1 MRMQHKENIVK
12 KKYVKTLLNI
22 IIVCMM
28 ILVSITIIFIKTA
41 VAEDPSPNEIIVS
54 PSEQHVTVKDTFST
68 NIYANVN
75 WEINNVSITNI
86 TFEPSG
92 LLNYTATTMGNLFS
106 GGTIMWLTPENPIP
120 FPGGIYNESGYA
132 NPIIWI
138 TNTGV
143 NNTNGQIANITWYA
157 NDVGEVFINLT
168 GSTYNNSDTNYTTNI
183 QNGTV
188 IVHPQNPQSF
198 TAETVNDAV
207 INLSF
212 IKGYGADNTTII
224 YRTDHYPANIGDGIP
239 LCNISNNFF
248 LHENLASDTTY
259 YYMASS
265 WNNTFGLP
273 SLQTSLTQNATEIYN
288 ITITGRVRD
297 RLTLFPLTTN
307 SGTTIIIN
315 PIDYQGGGEGPIE
328 SMEFTN
334 DTGYFSED
342 VTEKGE
348 GRYEL
353 MVMRDGYVGYI
364 NGSLNLQ
371 YGDVV
376 FLDILLDEEFDEA
389 NYSHIRGNVT
399 SDGQPVTNA
408 QIILLDTDFTHMWD
422 SPDMPMTYSNSAG
435 IYNLNITYRSSF
447 ILIAYYSGYYSIIS
461 SLIDI
466 NNPNQTQWYD
476 FILEEAP
483 PDTLTMTINYCD
495 LDDAIVT
502 VNRTIIAAS
511 PLLRFGLDFDPM
523 VGGNANQQVS
533 ETEVTTYLLGVAQSG
548 PTLNVSSD
556 QFGKGGGDDE
566 GEPGSPDF
574 LSTPV
579 SITIDGSNFD
589 SYIPGSY
596 SGDLDNIINT
606 STNDNSTIYYNATFN
621 ITLDGSILNQTD
633 HVLGVATNFN
643 TTLLSNIN
651 FDFSNLYNIF
661 SIVDNSTNVS
671 ITNTSETLL
680 IIPGSGS
687 TTELAYANFT
697 LNLNASTV
705 SLPIIEAPSFY
716 IKDKWNFVET
726 TGVGDEEVSYRVE
739 GRALRNKDYGQYT
752 LGDNNATYLCYILT
766 KNNFSGSEKNYV
778 TVNDID
784 WLVYSEEDL
793 SYLINDLSF
802 PLYNGKTWYPIS
814 WWGQLVNATVYSCN
828 NLKTT
833 ENGTY
838 LCVQINYTNATDHTD
853 IVGHEWYSP
862 DVKFFVNR
870 TQYIN
875 SQIVDTKNLINFTHG
890 PYIETYTIY
899 ENDSDSDGLINSLDL
914 NIIINAS
921 KYYEGPTNFM
931 IEGPFYK
938 EGGGQGPMEDIT
950 WVWEEDDLRNLGTE
964 IKTITMAYSGS
975 LINSSGVDGPYT
987 GWLELRESGGWG
999 PGQTLDYVSFTT
1011 KEYSHLQFESPA
1023 ITLTNIEIYDNDTNS
1038 DGKIDY
1044 LTINTTLNVITTG
1057 NYEIHG
1063 GLDYVINHG
1072 FWDEWQWITGTGA
1085 DLGTLTQ
1092 GTNPTV
1098 YLNFQGSEI
1107 YEKGYTGTYKLHLE
1121 LVDKNTNTR
1130 IIENQSTAGIYSYT
1144 QFATPSVYF
1153 NKTKM
1158 AETGNDYI
1166 NGTAYFTVNASINVE
1181 DGIFNGG
1188 SGTYELCG
1196 GIHYP
1201 AQGSNNWGEWITG
1214 NCNNQVILYEGENLV
1229 PLNFNIGE
1237 IQEKNNSYVGNFTV
1251 HMDFHEKIGN
1261 WFGPTIDNVEYTTAN
1276 YNVSS
1281 DFPAA
1286 PIALVV
1292 ISDEITNDGDT
1303 LKVNAIVTINADEY
1317 SNTTYELHGGVH
1329 YKQNVGGNEWW
1340 YFITGTGGEMVYLNF
1355 GQNDISLNFSGQEIS
1370 NSGQNGPYPIWMGLS
1385 NIIDHSMV
1393 TSDDNYEADHN
1404 ASDFSSPDVQ
1414 FDIQNT
1420 SSALNGTEYLTV
1432 NIQLLVN
1439 TAGQY
1444 HIGGGVHRIIRNSN
1458 WNEDIFI
1465 TGMGQDLGYLSAGT
1479 HNISLNFEQ
1488 SIIKNG
1494 LPIDYSDIL
1503 KFHIGVEN
1511 SITWQQIAH
1520 LTYDTPQ
1527 SYTRNDFSSSGVS
1540 ILGASASISNN
1551 NLIVNISYNVTNSDT
1566 YIIHGGLNTLSWS
1579 FVTGTYGQYSLQS
1592 GEHCVEVIY
1601 NGKDIFNSMQ
1611 NGPYKAWLGIENT
1624 STNRLLANIEFTTN
1638 SYSYNQFAGAASG
1651 IRIIRENMTAGS
1663 CDFLN
1668 SSGSENYLTVSILI
1682 NVSSGAVGNY
1692 WLDGGVNYVENNNW
1706 YWITGQGNQISLS
1719 AGENNVSLNFRQ
1731 GDIYSSLKNGPYKIW
1746 IGIRNMTTW
1755 TDEDHYDY
1763 TTQAYIYLQMSTPPI
1778 QFGTMNVGECDYLNS
1793 SEYITIN
1800 VTLNVSSGYAGTYNL
1815 HGGIHYIDNMGGWC
1829 HITHSGDWVT
1839 LLEGNNT
1846 IPLNFNAGEVQNKL
1860 PYGYNDELKVWIGLN
1875 NGTTWNEVCNK
1886 EYTTQQYSKSGL
1898 PGPKITLS
1906 ACGDYVNDTYL
1917 TINLTVNVT
1926 SSQYAGIYDVHG
1938 GIHYI
1943 DTSSGFEEWKFLTGT
1958 GSQMSLQTGEHIVPL
1973 NFNAGDI
1980 YTKLS
1985 EVGYNGKLTVWAGIQ
2000 NITTWQ
2006 QVASAEYWT
2015 TNFYSSSSFNPP
2027 SLQINCTGDHRND
2040 TDESGKYLTINT
2052 TINATGSSLNQAY
2065 QLSAGLHYRSGWE
2078 WRFITGTGNYI
2089 DNITNNITIPINF
2102 AGSAIRASEQD
2113 GPYEVWV
2120 GINIPGQW
2128 QPIVHDEYTT
2138 NIYSYTEFSE
2148 PDIRI
2153 IQDSLT
2159 DYANDTGGDSSAEYL
2174 TINVTINASSEAL
2187 GQTYFLEGGL
2197 HWKVGYQWNWM
2208 TWAVDAITITSTG
2221 EYDIPLN
2228 FDAKEIANAANN
2240 GWTGQQL
2247 VAWIALRNSSSGEE
2261 SSRVN
2266 EYQLQNSYT
2275 SDQFTAIPVTFNG
2288 IISDSGGSDT
2298 PFTFLNVTVPIN
2310 GTSGNYIIFAALYD
2324 PINNTLITT
2333 ANNNITQSE
2342 LDNGSV
2348 IVSFNGTKI
2357 FNRQYSGIFE
2367 FRAKLYEN
2375 LFLCDSMV
2383 NTTSYYN
2390 YTDFVVGIS
2399 EARIIG
2405 NYSNY
2410 TNVNDDLII
2419 NVTIN
2424 VNLTGAQ
2431 YELYGDLFDNSG
2443 LIYITNA
2450 KNTTTIGQSGDIIFQ
2465 LTFNNSQ
2472 IQNSSVSEPYKLA
2485 YLRLSIYR
2493 ENIWD
2498 EINVKID
2505 PYINIYPPGDA

>member
-1 MRMQHKENIVK
+1 MQNKNIIVK
-12 KKYVKTLLNI
+12 ERYVKTLLTLG
-22 IIVCMM
+22 IVCIM
-28 ILVSITIIFIKTA
+28 ILASITIIFIKTA

-54 PSEQHVTVKDTFST
+54 PPEQHITIGDTFYT
-68 NIYANVN
+68 NVYANVN

-86 TFEPSG
+86 TFEPAG
-92 LLNYTATTMGNLFS
+92 LLNYTATAIGNLFP
-106 GGTIMWLTPENPIP
+106 GGTVMWLIPENPVP

-157 NDVGEVFINLT
+157 NGVGGVYVNFT
-168 GSTYNNSDTNYTTNI
+168 GSTYNNFGNNYTTNI
-183 QNGTV
+183 QNGMV

-198 TAETVNDAV
+198 TAGTVNDTI

-212 IKGYGADNTTII
+212 VKGNGADKTAII
-224 YRTDHYPANIGDGIP
+224 YNTDHYPANMGDGTPI
-239 LCNISNNFF
+239 CNTSNNFF
-248 LHENLASDTTY
+248 IHENLTSDTTY

-265 WNNTFGLP
+265 WNNTYGFS
-273 SLQTSLTQNATEIYN
+273 SLQTSLTQNGTEIHN

-297 RLTLFPLTTN
+297 RLTNNSLTTS

-315 PIDYQGGGEGPIE
+315 PLDYQGGGEGPTEI
-328 SMEFTN
+328 MEFTN
-334 DTGYFSED
+334 ETGYFSED

-348 GRYEL
+348 GRYEV

-364 NGSLNLQ
+364 NWSLNLQ
-371 YGDVV
+371 FGDTV
-376 FLDILLDEEFDEA
+376 FLNILLDEEFDQG

-408 QIILLDTDFTHMWD
+408 QIILLDIDFTHMWD
-422 SPDMPMTYSNSAG
+422 SPDMPMTYSNSTG

-447 ILIAYYSGYYSIIS
+447 ILIAYYEECYSIITGQ
-461 SLIDI
+461 I
-466 NNPNQTQWYD
+466 NITNPNQTKWND
-476 FILEEAP
+476 FTLEEAP
-483 PDTLTMTINYCD
+483 PDTLTLSINYYD
-495 LDDAIVT
+495 LDDAILT

-511 PLLRFGLDFDPM
+511 PMLRFGLDFDPM

-533 ETEVTTYLLGVAQSG
+533 ETEVTTYLSGVAQSG

-556 QFGKGGGDDE
+556 QFGGGGGEDE
-566 GEPGSPDF
+566 GEQGSPDF

-589 SYIPGSY
+589 SYSPGSY
-596 SGDLDNIINT
+596 SGNLDNIVNT
-606 STNDNSTIYYNATFN
+606 SINDNSTIYYNATFN
-621 ITLDGSILNQTD
+621 ITLDGAILNQTN
-633 HVLGVATNFN
+633 HALGVITNFN
-643 TTLLSNIN
+643 NTLLSNIN
-651 FDFSNLYNIF
+651 FDFSNLYNMF
-661 SIVDNSTNVS
+661 SIVDNSLNVS

-680 IIPGSGS
+680 IIPGSGNS
-687 TTELAYANFT
+687 TELAYANFT

-705 SLPIIEAPSFY
+705 SLPIIETPTYY
-716 IKDKWNFVET
+716 IKDKWNFNET
-726 TGVGDEEVSYRVE
+726 TGAGNEVVSYRVE
-739 GRALRNKDYGQYT
+739 GKALRNKDRDQYSQ
-752 LGDNNATYLCYILT
+752 GDDNASYLCYTFT
-766 KNNFSGSEKNYV
+766 KNNNSGSEKNYV
-778 TVNDID
+778 TVSDLD
-784 WLVYSEEDL
+784 WLVYSGEDIA
-793 SYLINDLSF
+793 YLIDDLTF
-802 PLYNGKTWYPIS
+802 PLYTGKTWHPIS
-814 WWGQLVNATVYSCN
+814 WWGQLVNATVESCN
-828 NLKTT
+828 ILKTT
-833 ENGTY
+833 ADGTY
-838 LCVQINYTNATDHTD
+838 LCVQVSYTNATNETD
-853 IVGHEWYSP
+853 VVGREWYSP

-870 TQYIN
+870 TQYMN
-875 SQIVDTKNLINFTHG
+875 SQTVDTMNLTYFTHG

-899 ENDSDSDGLINSLDL
+899 ENDSNDNGLIDSLDV
-914 NIIINAS
+914 NVTINAS

-938 EGGGQGPMEDIT
+938 ESGGQGPMEDIT
-950 WVWEEDDLRNLGTE
+950 WVSEEDDLQNLGTE
-964 IKTITMAYSGS
+964 IKTITLVYAGS

-987 GWLELRESGGWG
+987 AWLELRESGGWG

-1011 KEYSHLQFESPA
+1011 QEYSYLQFESPA
-1023 ITLTNIEIYDNDTNS
+1023 VTLTNIEVYDNDTNS

-1044 LTINTTLNVITTG
+1044 LTINATLNVLTTG
-1057 NYEIHG
+1057 NYEIRG
-1063 GLDYVINHG
+1063 GLDYVISHG
-1072 FWDEWQWITGTGA
+1072 FWDEWQWITGTGN
-1085 DLGTLTQ
+1085 DLGTLTN
-1092 GTNPTV
+1092 GTTPTV
-1098 YLNFQGSEI
+1098 YLNFYGSEI
-1107 YEKGYTGTYKLHLE
+1107 YEKGYEGTYKLHLE
-1121 LVDKNTNTR
+1121 IVDKNTNIR

-1158 AETGNDYI
+1158 AETGNDFI

-1181 DGIFNGG
+1181 DGTFNGG

-1196 GIHYP
+1196 SIHYP
-1201 AQGSNNWGEWITG
+1201 ALGSNNWGEWVTG
-1214 NCNNQVILYEGENLV
+1214 NCNDQVLLYEGENSV

-1251 HMDFHEKIGN
+1251 QMDFREKIGN

-1292 ISDEITNDGDT
+1292 VSDEITDGGDT
-1303 LKVNAIVTINADEY
+1303 VRVNATVTINADEFA
-1317 SNTTYELHGGVH
+1317 NTTYELHGGVH

-1340 YFITGTGGEMVYLNF
+1340 YFITGVGGEIVYLNF
-1355 GQNDISLNFSGQEIS
+1355 GLNNVCLNFSGQAIR

-1414 FDIQNT
+1414 FDVQNT

-1432 NIQLLVN
+1432 NIKLLVN
-1439 TAGQY
+1439 TAGEY

-1458 WNEDIFI
+1458 WNDEVFI
-1465 TGMGQDLGYLSAGT
+1465 AGMGQDLGYLSAGT
-1479 HNISLNFEQ
+1479 HSISVNFEQ
-1488 SIIKNG
+1488 SIIRNG
-1494 LPIDYSDIL
+1494 LPTDYNDIL

-1511 SITWQQIAH
+1511 IISWQQIAQ
-1520 LTYDTPQ
+1520 LSYDTPQ
-1527 SYTRNDFSSSGVS
+1527 SYTRNDFSSSGAS
-1540 ILGASASISNN
+1540 ILGASATIINSN
-1551 NLIVNISYNVTNSDT
+1551 LVVNISYNITNSDT
-1566 YIIHGGLNTLSWS
+1566 YIIQGGLNTLSWS

-1592 GEHCVEVIY
+1592 GEHSVEVTF

-1624 STNRLLANIEFTTN
+1624 STNRLLANIELTT
-1638 SYSYNQFAGAASG
+1638 STYSYNQFAGAASG
-1651 IRIIRENMTAGS
+1651 IRIIRESMSAGS

-1668 SSGSENYLTVSILI
+1668 SSGSDDYLTVSVLI
-1682 NVSSGAVGNY
+1682 NVSSAAVGNY
-1692 WLDGGVNYVENNNW
+1692 WLDGGLNYVQNNNW
-1706 YWITGQGNQISLS
+1706 NWITGQGNQISLS

-1731 GDIYSSLKNGPYKIW
+1731 GDIYSSLKNGPYKVW

-1755 TDEDHYDY
+1755 TDEDHYEY
-1763 TTQAYIYLQMSTPPI
+1763 TTQAYSYSQMSTPPI
-1778 QFGTMNVGECDYLNS
+1778 QFGTMNAGGCDYLNA

-1800 VTLNVSSGYAGTYNL
+1800 VTLDVSTGYAGTYNL
-1815 HGGIHYIDNMGGWC
+1815 QGGIHYIDSMGGWYYM
-1829 HITHSGDWVT
+1829 THAGDWVT
-1839 LLEGNNT
+1839 LSEGNNT

-1860 PYGYNDELKVWIGLN
+1860 PSGYDNVLKVWIGLN
-1875 NGTTWNEVCNK
+1875 NVTTWNEISRK
-1886 EYTTQQYSKSGL
+1886 EYTTNQYSKNSL
-1898 PGPKITLS
+1898 PGPKITFS
-1906 ACGDYVNDTYL
+1906 ASGDYVNDTYL
-1917 TINLTVNVT
+1917 TINLTVNVS

-1943 DTSSGFEEWKFLTGT
+1943 DTSSGFEEWKFITGA
-1958 GSQMSLQTGEHIVPL
+1958 GSQMSLQTGEHVVPL

-1985 EVGYNGKLTVWAGIQ
+1985 EVGYNGRLTVWAGIQ

-2006 QVASAEYWT
+2006 QVTNTEYWT
-2015 TNFYSSSSFNPP
+2015 TNTYSSSSFNPP
-2027 SLQINCTGDHRND
+2027 SLLINCTSNFRND
-2040 TDESGKYLTINT
+2040 TGGSGKYLTVNV

-2065 QLSAGLHYRSGWE
+2065 QISSGLHYKSGWE
-2078 WRFITGTGNYI
+2078 WRFITGTGSYL
-2089 DNITNNITIPINF
+2089 DNLTGNMTIPINF

-2113 GPYEVWV
+2113 GPYEIWV

-2138 NIYSYTEFSE
+2138 GSYSYTEFSE

-2153 IQDSLT
+2153 IQNSLT

-2174 TINVTINASSEAL
+2174 TINVTVNASNAAV
-2187 GQTYFLEGGL
+2187 GQTYLLEGGL
-2197 HWKVGYQWNWM
+2197 HWKVGYQWYWM
-2208 TWAVDAITITSTG
+2208 TWAGDAITISTIG

-2240 GWTGQQL
+2240 GWAGQQL
-2247 VAWIALRNSSSGEE
+2247 VAWIALRNSLSWEE

-2275 SDQFTAIPVTFNG
+2275 SDQFTAIPITFNG
-2288 IISDSGGSDT
+2288 IISDSGGSGT
-2298 PFTFLNVTVPIN
+2298 PYTFLNVTVPIN

-2324 PINNTLITT
+2324 PINNTQITT
-2333 ANNNITQSE
+2333 ANSNITQSE

-2348 IVSFNGTKI
+2348 IVAFNGTKI
-2357 FNRQYSGIFE
+2357 YNRQYSGVFE
-2367 FRAKLYEN
+2367 FKAKLYEN
-2375 LFLCDSMV
+2375 MFLCDSLV
-2383 NTTSYYN
+2383 NTTNYYS

-2399 EARIIG
+2399 EAGIIG

-2410 TNVNDDLII
+2410 TNADDDLVI

-2424 VNLTGAQ
+2424 VNLTDVQ

-2443 LIYITNA
+2443 LTYITNA
-2450 KNTTTIGQSGDIIFQ
+2450 KNTTTISQAGDTIFQ

-2472 IQNSSVSEPYKLA
+2472 IQNSSASEPYKLA

-2493 ENIWD
+2493 EGIWD
-2498 EINVKID
+2498 EIDVKIE
-2505 PYINIYPPGDA
+2505 PYTNIYPPGGA